1 MDLSTPEGIAA
12 FYNAH
17 RDTLYRV
24 ASSVLAQVGA
34 EREAEDVVLTVVE
47 ELLRKRPTGVTNTE
61 AFVIQMI
68 KRRAIDAIRSLHPK
82 QYAGTADALEDV
94 PHPIDAYAAVDDTVD
109 EALAIAE
116 LWEAWD
122 VLTDRE
128 RDVIA
133 RVIMNNEPQKTVA
146 QALGV
151 TPARISQILS
161 KALQKLRQRM
171 EGAKQ

>member
-1 MDLSTPEGIAA
+1 M
-12 FYNAH
+12 
-17 RDTLYRV
+17 
-24 ASSVLAQVGA
+24 
-34 EREAEDVVLTVVE
+34 
-47 ELLRKRPTGVTNTE
+47 
-61 AFVIQMI
+61 
-68 KRRAIDAIRSLHPK
+68 
-82 QYAGTADALEDV
+82 
-94 PHPIDAYAAVDDTVD
+94 
-109 EALAIAE
+109 
-116 LWEAWD
+116 
-122 VLTDRE
+122 LTDRE